1 MLSNLRTISAYSRS
15 ADWGCRFTAHNCPHR
30 ARCARREKKRATREQ
45 RSPYFCRH
53 RLCRRRPRAA
63 CRADDP
69 STLTVK
75 TTLCA
80 VNATR
85 DRLAL
90 TRLDTSSA
98 DDQHACFRRR
108 AMLKNNP
115 MMKRLVETGEER
127 MGRVVQQLL
136 SNEKFVATVQTI
148 VSRSLAA
155 KGTLDKSIRAALSAM
170 NLPSA
175 ADLENVRTKVDD
187 LERMISSLEAKIDS
201 LSPGPKS

>member
-1 MLSNLRTISAYSRS
+1 
-15 ADWGCRFTAHNCPHR
+15 
-30 ARCARREKKRATREQ
+30 
-45 RSPYFCRH
+45 
-53 RLCRRRPRAA
+53 
-63 CRADDP
+63 
-69 STLTVK
+69 
-75 TTLCA
+75 
-80 VNATR
+80 
-85 DRLAL
+85 
-90 TRLDTSSA
+90 
-98 DDQHACFRRR
+98 
-108 AMLKNNP
+108 MLKNNP